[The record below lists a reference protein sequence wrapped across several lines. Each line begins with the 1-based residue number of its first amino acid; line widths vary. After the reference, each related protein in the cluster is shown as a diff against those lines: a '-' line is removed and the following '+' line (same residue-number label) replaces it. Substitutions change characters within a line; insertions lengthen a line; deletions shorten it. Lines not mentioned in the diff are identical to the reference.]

1 MKKVFLL
8 IASIA
13 FAITSFSQN
22 YPFPMNESGYSYPY
36 GIVPATVSNS
46 TIQSKFKAWENAMW
60 EESENLGRIKY
71 DPPEHDGETVSEG
84 IAYGMLIYVYMAN
97 ATNTQC
103 QDHFDKLYAYYKKYD
118 DGNGLMHWKI
128 NGFSSVI
135 GRGAAT
141 DADLD
146 VALALCLAAKQWGS
160 SSRYD
165 YATEA
170 EKILNSIYQK
180 EIKTRNGLRVFMPG
194 DGWDNNGNPCYFTMA
209 SVGVFKQAQEELG
222 FTTTKDWATVYDD
235 GHTYLEKSERNGLW
249 ANWTDWS
256 SNYAPDSK
264 GGDGDTFGW
273 DACRVPWRIG
283 WDYVWFGTASSKSML
298 EKTVA
303 MMSAKNALSSP
314 NKVGYFSNLTGS
326 SYSDLQLASESY
338 LKGNV
343 AWTGS
348 LACAFMIDD
357 DYQSYLNTYYNDLK
371 SKTGSAYYAQTLQVL
386 YLLTISGNAANFF
399 DCGGSTVIT
408 NPVVSAVETDG
419 SKITLTCSK
428 KMASSD
434 DRSGF
439 TIYKGGVA
447 QSSIISS
454 MSVSGKTI
462 TLTLNNNITIESG
475 DMLAISYN
483 GTYLQSEEGGTLGE
497 IVKMTVKNNVPGG
510 STILA
515 DCETDKCLL
524 GGPWYNYDDKNS
536 NAASTIS
543 PSNASDM
550 IVSGGKNG
558 SAIKVTYRLDKG
570 SYQYD
575 PYIGFGFNLYEGT
588 DENKGVYETLDCT
601 GATGISFYHKGTAV
615 TFLVKTPGTGGNYHG
630 YTIDAHNDW
639 TPVTITWDK
648 LEQEQYWGTSVDFSE
663 KNIYGLQWQVK
674 GSTGTEG
681 DIWIDDVTLIGKT
694 INISLDHSKLEATLA
709 TANTLYNGA
718 TTDKYPQSAIT
729 TFYNAIDA
737 AATTNMTAT
746 TQSDIDAANT
756 TLTKA
761 IATFKATEFDKSA
774 LLATIAT
781 AEALYNSATTDNYPQ
796 SAINDFAAAI
806 ATAKTASS
814 QTTQSALDDANMALT
829 NAISAFKATEFD
841 KSKLLATI
849 ATAEALYNSATTDN
863 YPQSAINDLAMAIA
877 TAKAASSQTSQSALN
892 NANTALTNAIAAF
905 KAKAIDPVD
914 KSNLE
919 SLISVTANI
928 LTTTTAGTAIGQYSA
943 SLRTDLESA
952 LAQAV
957 TINKNASATQT
968 EVDNQV
974 SILRT
979 VYNAYMASEVKTAVD
994 DLEFVFSVYPNPCV
1008 DVLNIEA
1015 NNEIAFVKILGLNGS
1030 KSMIEISQTTAQISV
1045 ASLTNGIYV
1054 MQVIFADGSVKTTQ
1068 FVKK

>member
-1 MKKVFLL
+1 
-8 IASIA
+8 
-13 FAITSFSQN
+13 
-22 YPFPMNESGYSYPY
+22 
-36 GIVPATVSNS
+36 
-46 TIQSKFKAWENAMW
+46 
-60 EESENLGRIKY
+60 
-71 DPPEHDGETVSEG
+71 
-84 IAYGMLIYVYMAN
+84 
-97 ATNTQC
+97 
-103 QDHFDKLYAYYKKYD
+103 
-118 DGNGLMHWKI
+118 
-128 NGFSSVI
+128 
-135 GRGAAT
+135 
-141 DADLD
+141 
-146 VALALCLAAKQWGS
+146 
-160 SSRYD
+160 
-165 YATEA
+165 
-170 EKILNSIYQK
+170 
-180 EIKTRNGLRVFMPG
+180 
-194 DGWDNNGNPCYFTMA
+194 
-209 SVGVFKQAQEELG
+209 
-222 FTTTKDWATVYDD
+222 
-235 GHTYLEKSERNGLW
+235 
-249 ANWTDWS
+249 
-256 SNYAPDSK
+256 
-264 GGDGDTFGW
+264 
-273 DACRVPWRIG
+273 
-283 WDYVWFGTASSKSML
+283 
-298 EKTVA
+298 
-303 MMSAKNALSSP
+303 
-314 NKVGYFSNLTGS
+314 
-326 SYSDLQLASESY
+326 
-338 LKGNV
+338 
-343 AWTGS
+343 
-348 LACAFMIDD
+348 MIDD
-357 DYQSYLNTYYNDLK
+357 DYQSYLDTYYNDLK

-386 YLLTISGNAANFF
+386 YLLTLSGNAANFY
-399 DCGGSTVIT
+399 DCDGGSVVIT
-408 NPVVSAVETDG
+408 NPVISAAETDG

-462 TLTLNNNITIESG
+462 TLTLNKNITIESG

-497 IVKMTVKNNVPGG
+497 IVKMTVKNNVSGG

-575 PYIGFGFNLYEGT
+575 PFIGFGFNLYEGT
-588 DENKGVYETLDCT
+588 DEKKGVYETLDCT

-648 LEQEQYWGTSVDFSE
+648 LEQEPYWGTEIEFSE

-674 GSTGTEG
+674 GTTGTNG
-681 DIWIDDVTLIGKT
+681 DIWIDDVTLLGKS
-694 INISLDHSKLEATLA
+694 IDISLNHSDLEATLA
-709 TANTLYNGA
+709 TANALYNEA

-746 TQSDIDAANT
+746 TQSELDNANT
-756 TLTKA
+756 TLTQA
-761 IATFKATEFDKSA
+761 IATFKSTMFDKSA

-781 AEALYNSATTDNYPQ
+781 AETLYNSATTDKYPQ
-796 SAINDFAAAI
+796 SAINDFATAI
-806 ATAKTASS
+806 ATARTASS
-814 QTTQSALDDANMALT
+814 QTTQTALD
-829 NAISAFKATEFD
+829 
-841 KSKLLATI
+841 
-849 ATAEALYNSATTDN
+849 
-863 YPQSAINDLAMAIA
+863 
-877 TAKAASSQTSQSALN
+877 
-892 NANTALTNAIAAF
+892 NANTALTNAIATF
-905 KAKAIDPVD
+905 KASEIKPVVNKED
-914 KSNLE
+914 LST
-919 SLISVTANI
+919 LISNTKSI
-928 LTTTTAGTAIGQYSA
+928 LNTTTAGTAVGQYSA
-943 SLRTDLESA
+943 TLRTKLQTA
-952 LAQAV
+952 LSNAE
-957 TINKNASATQT
+957 TINNKATATQT

-974 SILRT
+974 SALRT
-979 VYNAYMASEVKTAVD
+979 AYNAYMASEVKTAVD
-994 DLEFVFSVYPNPCV
+994 DLEFAFSVYPNPCV

-1015 NNEIAFVKILGLNGS
+1015 NNEIAFVRILGLNGS

>member
-1 MKKVFLL
+1 MKKVLLL
-8 IASIA
+8 IAGIA
-13 FAITSFSQN
+13 FAIASFSQN

-46 TIQSKFKAWENAMW
+46 TIQSKFKAWESAMW
-60 EESENLGRIKY
+60 DESGNLGRIKY
-71 DPPEHDGETVSEG
+71 DDGTSTVSEG

-97 ATNTQC
+97 ETNTQC
-103 QDHFDKLYAYYKKYD
+103 QDHFDKLYAYYKKFD

-160 SSRYD
+160 SSNYN

-348 LACAFMIDD
+348 LACAYMIDD

-386 YLLTISGNAANFF
+386 YLLTLSGNAANFF
-399 DCGGSTVIT
+399 DCGGSAVIID
-408 NPVVSAVETDG
+408 PVVSAAETDG

-428 KMASSD
+428 KMASSSNK
-434 DRSGF
+434 SGF

-447 QSSIISS
+447 QSDVISS

-497 IVKMTVKNNVPGG
+497 VVKMTVKNNVPGG
-510 STILA
+510 NTILA

-524 GGPWYNYDDKNS
+524 GGPWYNYNDKS
-536 NAASTIS
+536 QNAASTIS
-543 PSNASDM
+543 PTNASDM
-550 IVSGGKNG
+550 VVSGGENG
-558 SAIKVTYRLDKG
+558 SAIKVSYRLDKG

-575 PYIGFGFNLYEGT
+575 PFIGFGFNFYEAT
-588 DENKGVYETLDCT
+588 NEDNNVIETLDCT

-615 TFLVKTPGTGGNYHG
+615 TFLIKTPGTGGNYHG
-630 YTIDAHNDW
+630 FSVDAHNDW
-639 TPVTITWDK
+639 TPVTVTWDK
-648 LEQEQYWGTSVDFSE
+648 LDQEPYWGTETTFSE
-663 KNIYGLQWQVK
+663 KEIYGLQWQVK
-674 GSTGTEG
+674 GSTGTSG
-681 DIWIDDVTLIGKT
+681 DVWIDEVTLIGKT
-694 INISLDHSKLEATLA
+694 ISVSFDHSKLEATLA

-746 TQSDIDAANT
+746 TQSEIDNANT

-761 IATFKATEFDKSA
+761 IATFKATMFDNSA

-781 AEALYNSATTDNYPQ
+781 AEALYNSATTDKYPQ
-796 SAINDFAAAI
+796 SAINDFATAI

-814 QTTQSALDDANMALT
+814 QTTQAALD
-829 NAISAFKATEFD
+829 
-841 KSKLLATI
+841 
-849 ATAEALYNSATTDN
+849 
-863 YPQSAINDLAMAIA
+863 
-877 TAKAASSQTSQSALN
+877 
-892 NANTALTNAIAAF
+892 NANTALTNAIATF
-905 KAKAIDPVD
+905 KASEIKPVVNKED
-914 KSNLE
+914 LAT
-919 SLISVTANI
+919 LISNTKSI
-928 LTTTTAGTAIGQYSA
+928 LNTTTVGTAVGQYSA
-943 SLRTDLESA
+943 TLRTKLQTA
-952 LAQAV
+952 LSNAE
-957 TINKNASATQT
+957 TINNKATATQT

-974 SILRT
+974 SALRT
-979 VYNAYMASEVKTAVD
+979 AYNAYMASEVKTAVD

-1045 ASLTNGIYV
+1045 ASLTNGIYF

>member
-1 MKKVFLL
+1 MKKPFLL

-36 GIVPATVSNS
+36 GIVPSTVSNS

-60 EESENLGRIKY
+60 DESGNLGRIKY
-71 DPPEHDGETVSEG
+71 DDGTSTVSEG

-160 SSRYD
+160 SSNYN

-357 DYQSYLNTYYNDLK
+357 DYQSYLDTYYNDLK

-386 YLLTISGNAANFF
+386 YLLTLSGNAANFF
-399 DCGGSTVIT
+399 DCGGSAVIID
-408 NPVVSAVETDG
+408 PVVSAAETDG

-447 QSSIISS
+447 QSNVISS

-515 DCETDKCLL
+515 DCENGEVTLL
-524 GGPWYNYDDKNS
+524 GGTWYSYVGKGTQSYD
-536 NAASTIS
+536 
-543 PSNASDM
+543 
-550 IVSGGKNG
+550 IVSGGANSTSH
-558 SAIKVTYRLDKG
+558 SAYFKYNNVTDYAG
-570 SYQYD
+570 M
-575 PYIGFGFNLYEGT
+575 GFNILEDEGAY
-588 DENKGVYETLDCT
+588 DFT
-601 GATGISFYHKGTAV
+601 GSTGITFYHKGSAAT
-615 TFLVKTPGTGGNYHG
+615 LEIGTSAISDYSYHVVE
-630 YTIDAHNDW
+630 IQSHNSW
-639 TPVTITWDK
+639 TPVTIEWTNVQSPSWGAGSGIDFYDEK
-648 LEQEQYWGTSVDFSE
+648 LYSQITKFQWKVTS
-663 KNIYGLQWQVK
+663 
-674 GSTGTEG
+674 GSGEFY
-681 DIWIDDVTLIGKT
+681 IDEVTVIGKT
-694 INISLDHSKLEATLA
+694 ISVSLDHSTLEATLA

-746 TQSDIDAANT
+746 TQSEIDNANT

-761 IATFKATEFDKSA
+761 IATFKATEFD
-774 LLATIAT
+774 
-781 AEALYNSATTDNYPQ
+781 N
-796 SAINDFAAAI
+796 
-806 ATAKTASS
+806 
-814 QTTQSALDDANMALT
+814 
-829 NAISAFKATEFD
+829 
-841 KSKLLATI
+841 SKLLATI
-849 ATAEALYNSATTDN
+849 ATAEALYNSATTDK
-863 YPQSAINDLAMAIA
+863 YPQEAINDFATAIA
-877 TAKAASSQTSQSALN
+877 TARTASSQTTQTALD
-892 NANTALTNAIAAF
+892 NANTALTNAIATF
-905 KAKAIDPVD
+905 KASEIKPVVNKED
-914 KSNLE
+914 LST
-919 SLISVTANI
+919 LISNTKSI
-928 LTTTTAGTAIGQYSA
+928 LNTTTAGTAIGQYSA
-943 SLRTDLESA
+943 SLRTDLETA
-952 LAQAV
+952 LTQAV
-957 TINKNASATQT
+957 TINNNASATQT

-974 SILRT
+974 SALRT
-979 VYNAYMASEVKTAVD
+979 AYNAYMASEVKTAVD
-994 DLEFVFSVYPNPCV
+994 DLEFAFSVYPNPCV

>member
-1 MKKVFLL
+1 MKKVFLF
-8 IASIA
+8 ITGIA
-13 FAITSFSQN
+13 FAIASFSQN

-36 GIVPATVSNS
+36 GIVPGTVSNS

-60 EESENLGRIKY
+60 EESGNYGRIKY
-71 DPPEHDGETVSEG
+71 DSPNEDKTVSEG

-97 ATNTQC
+97 ETNTQC
-103 QDHFDKLYAYYKKYD
+103 QDHFDKLYNYYKRWSNSK
-118 DGNGLMHWKI
+118 GLMNWKI
-128 NGFSSVI
+128 VGFNSIASD
-135 GRGAAT
+135 GSGAAT

-160 SSRYD
+160 SSNYN
-165 YATEA
+165 YAQEA
-170 EKILNSIYQK
+170 ETLLSKIYQY
-180 EIKTRNGLRVFMPG
+180 ETSTHNGLRVFKPG
-194 DGWDNNGNPCYFTMA
+194 DSWDNNGNPCYFTQA
-209 SVGVFKQAQEELG
+209 SVGVFKQAQEQLG
-222 FTTTKDWATVYDD
+222 FSTTKDWATIYD
-235 GHTYLEKSERNGLW
+235 GFTYLEKSERNGVW
-249 ANWTDWS
+249 PNWTDWS
-256 SNYAPDSK
+256 SNFAPASR
-264 GGDGDTFGW
+264 GGDGADFGW

-283 WDYVWFGTASSKSML
+283 WDYVWFGSSSSKAML

-303 MMSAKNALSSP
+303 MMSAKNALNSP
-314 NKVGYFSNLTGS
+314 SKVGYFKNLTGS
-326 SYSDLQLASESY
+326 SYSALEISENSWER
-338 LKGNV
+338 GNV

-357 DYQSYLNTYYNDLK
+357 DYQSYLDTYYNDLK
-371 SKTGSAYYAQTLQVL
+371 SKTGGAYYAQTVQVL
-386 YLLTISGNAANFF
+386 YLLTLSGNAANFY
-399 DCGGSTVIT
+399 DCDGGSVVIT
-408 NPVVSAVETDG
+408 NPVVSAAETDG

-428 KMASSD
+428 KMVSSNNY
-434 DRSGF
+434 SGF

-447 QSSIISS
+447 QSNAISS

-462 TLTLNNNITIESG
+462 TLTLSNNISIESG

-483 GTYLQSEEGGTLGE
+483 GTYLQSEEGGTLGDV
-497 IVKMTVKNNVPGG
+497 VKMTVKNNVPGG

-543 PSNASDM
+543 PTNASDM

-558 SAIKVTYRLDKG
+558 SAVKVTYSLNKG

-575 PYIGFGFNLYEGT
+575 PFIGFGFNLYEGT

-601 GATGISFYHKGTAV
+601 GATGISFYHKGTSV

-648 LEQEQYWGTSVDFSE
+648 LEQEQYWGTEIEFSE

-674 GSTGTEG
+674 GTTGTNG
-681 DIWIDDVTLIGKT
+681 DIWIDDVTLVGKT
-694 INISLDHSKLEATLA
+694 IDISLDHSKLEATLA

-746 TQSDIDAANT
+746 TQSELDNANT
-756 TLTKA
+756 TLTQA
-761 IATFKATEFDKSA
+761 IATFKATMFDNST

-781 AEALYNSATTDNYPQ
+781 AETLYNSATTDKYPQ
-796 SAINDFAAAI
+796 SAINDFATAI

-814 QTTQSALDDANMALT
+814 QTTQTALD
-829 NAISAFKATEFD
+829 
-841 KSKLLATI
+841 
-849 ATAEALYNSATTDN
+849 
-863 YPQSAINDLAMAIA
+863 
-877 TAKAASSQTSQSALN
+877 
-892 NANTALTNAIAAF
+892 NANTALTNAIATF
-905 KAKAIDPVD
+905 KASEITPVVNKED
-914 KSNLE
+914 LAT
-919 SLISVTANI
+919 LISNTKSI
-928 LTTTTAGTAIGQYSA
+928 LNTTTAGTAVGQYSA
-943 SLRTDLESA
+943 TLRTKLQTA
-952 LAQAV
+952 LSNAE
-957 TINKNASATQT
+957 TINNKATATQT

-974 SILRT
+974 STLRSA
-979 VYNAYMASEVKTAVD
+979 YNEYMASEVKTAVD
-994 DLEFVFSVYPNPCV
+994 DLEFAFSVYPNPCV

-1030 KSMIEISQTTAQISV
+1030 KSMFEVNQTSTQIPV
-1045 ASLTNGIYV
+1045 TSLANGIYV
-1054 MQVIFADGSVKTTQ
+1054 MQVIFADGSAKTTQ

>member
-1 MKKVFLL
+1 MKNLFLL

-36 GIVPATVSNS
+36 GIVPSTVSNS

-60 EESENLGRIKY
+60 EESGNYGRIKF
-71 DPPEHDGETVSEG
+71 DPDNVDKTVSEG
-84 IAYGMLIYVYMAN
+84 IGYGMLIYVYMAN
-97 ATNTQC
+97 ETNTQC
-103 QDHFDKLYAYYKKYD
+103 QDHFDKLYNYYKRWSNSK
-118 DGNGLMHWKI
+118 GLMNWKI
-128 NGFSSVI
+128 VGFNSIASD
-135 GRGAAT
+135 GSGAAT

-160 SSRYD
+160 SSNYN
-165 YATEA
+165 YAQEA
-170 EKILNSIYQK
+170 ETLLSKIYQY
-180 EIKTRNGLRVFMPG
+180 ETSTHNGLRVFKPG
-194 DGWDNNGNPCYFTMA
+194 DSWDNNGNPCYFTQA
-209 SVGVFKQAQEELG
+209 SVGVFKQAQEALG
-222 FTTTKDWATVYDD
+222 FSTTKDWATIYDD
-235 GHTYLEKSERNGLW
+235 GFTYLEKSERNGVW
-249 ANWTDWS
+249 PNWTDWS
-256 SNYAPDSK
+256 SNFAPAK
-264 GGDGDTFGW
+264 RPWGDNSDYDFGW

-283 WDYVWFGTASSKSML
+283 WDYVWFGSSSSKAML

-303 MMSAKNALSSP
+303 MMSAKNALTSP
-314 NKVGYFSNLTGS
+314 SKVGYFSNLTGS
-326 SYSDLQLASESY
+326 SYSALEISDKPYER
-338 LKGNV
+338 GNV

-357 DYQSYLNTYYNDLK
+357 DYQSYLDTYYNDLK
-371 SKTGSAYYAQTLQVL
+371 SKTGSAYYAQTVQVL
-386 YLLTISGNAANFF
+386 YLLTLSGNAANFY
-399 DCGGSTVIT
+399 DCDGGSVVIT
-408 NPVVSAVETDG
+408 NPVISAAETDG

-428 KMASSD
+428 KMVSSNNY
-434 DRSGF
+434 SGF

-447 QSSIISS
+447 QSNAISS

-462 TLTLNNNITIESG
+462 TLTLNNNISIESG

-483 GTYLQSEEGGTLGE
+483 GTYLQSEEGGTLGDV
-497 IVKMTVKNNVPGG
+497 VKMTVKNNVPGG

-575 PYIGFGFNLYEGT
+575 PFVGFGFNLYEGT

-648 LEQEQYWGTSVDFSE
+648 LEQEPYWGTEIEFSE

-674 GSTGTEG
+674 GTTGTNG
-681 DIWIDDVTLIGKT
+681 DIWIDDVTLLGKS
-694 INISLDHSKLEATLA
+694 IDISLNHSDLEATLA
-709 TANTLYNGA
+709 TANALYNEA

-737 AATTNMTAT
+737 AATTNMTAK
-746 TQSDIDAANT
+746 TQSELDDANT
-756 TLTKA
+756 TLTQA
-761 IATFKATEFDKSA
+761 IATFKSTMFD
-774 LLATIAT
+774 
-781 AEALYNSATTDNYPQ
+781 N
-796 SAINDFAAAI
+796 
-806 ATAKTASS
+806 
-814 QTTQSALDDANMALT
+814 
-829 NAISAFKATEFD
+829 
-841 KSKLLATI
+841 SKLLATI
-849 ATAEALYNSATTDN
+849 ATAEALYNSATTDK
-863 YPQSAINDLAMAIA
+863 YPQSAINDFATAIA
-877 TAKAASSQTSQSALN
+877 TARTASSQTTQTALD
-892 NANTALTNAIAAF
+892 NANTALTNAIATF
-905 KAKAIDPVD
+905 KASEIKPVVNKED
-914 KSNLE
+914 LST
-919 SLISVTANI
+919 LISNTKSI
-928 LTTTTAGTAIGQYSA
+928 LNTTTAGTAVGQYSA
-943 SLRTDLESA
+943 TLRTKLQTA
-952 LAQAV
+952 LSNAE
-957 TINKNASATQT
+957 TINNKATATQT

-974 SILRT
+974 SALRT
-979 VYNAYMASEVKTAVD
+979 AYNAYMASEVKTAVD
-994 DLEFVFSVYPNPCV
+994 DLEFAFSVYPNPCV

-1030 KSMIEISQTTAQISV
+1030 KSTIEVNQTTAQISV
-1045 ASLTNGIYV
+1045 TSLTNGIYV
-1054 MQVIFADGSVKTTQ
+1054 MQVVFTDGSVKTTQ

>member
-36 GIVPATVSNS
+36 GIVPSTVSNS

-60 EESENLGRIKY
+60 EESGNYGRIKF
-71 DPPEHDGETVSEG
+71 DPDNVDKTVSEG
-84 IAYGMLIYVYMAN
+84 IGYGMLIYVYMAN
-97 ATNTQC
+97 ETNTQC
-103 QDHFDKLYAYYKKYD
+103 QDHFDKLYNYYKRWSNSK
-118 DGNGLMHWKI
+118 GLMNWKI
-128 NGFSSVI
+128 VGFNSIASD
-135 GRGAAT
+135 GSGAAT

-160 SSRYD
+160 SSNYN
-165 YATEA
+165 YAQEA
-170 EKILNSIYQK
+170 ETLLSKIYQY
-180 EIKTRNGLRVFMPG
+180 ETSTHNGLRVFKPG
-194 DGWDNNGNPCYFTMA
+194 DSWDNNGNPCYFTQA
-209 SVGVFKQAQEELG
+209 SVGVFKQAQENLG
-222 FTTTKDWATVYDD
+222 FTTTKDWATIYDD
-235 GHTYLEKSERNGLW
+235 GFTYLEKSERNGLW
-249 ANWTDWS
+249 PNWTDWS
-256 SNYAPDSK
+256 SNYAPASR
-264 GGDGDTFGW
+264 GGDGADFGW

-283 WDYVWFGTASSKSML
+283 WDYVWFGSSSSKAML
-298 EKTVA
+298 EKTVD
-303 MMSAKNALSSP
+303 MMSARGALSSP
-314 NKVGYFSNLTGS
+314 SKVGYFSNLTGS
-326 SYSDLQLASESY
+326 SYSDLQLGSESY
-338 LKGNV
+338 LRGNV

-357 DYQSYLNTYYNDLK
+357 DYQSYLDTYYNDLK
-371 SKTGSAYYAQTLQVL
+371 SKTGSAYYAQTVQVL
-386 YLLTISGNAANFF
+386 YLLTLSGNAANFF

-447 QSSIISS
+447 QSNAISS

-462 TLTLNNNITIESG
+462 TLTLNNNISIESG

-483 GTYLQSEEGGTLGE
+483 GTYLQSEEGGTLGNL
-497 IVKMTVKNNVPGG
+497 VKMTVKNNVPGG

-524 GGPWYNYDDKNS
+524 GGPWYNYNDNNQ

-543 PSNASDM
+543 PSKASDM
-550 IVSGGKNG
+550 IVTGGKNG
-558 SAIKVTYRLDKG
+558 SAVKVSYSLNKG

-575 PYIGFGFNLYEGT
+575 PFIGFGFNLYEGT
-588 DENKGVYETLDCT
+588 NEDNGVYETLDCT

-615 TFLVKTPGTGGNYHG
+615 TFLVKIPGTGGNYHG

-648 LEQEQYWGTSVDFSE
+648 LEQEQYWGTEIEFSE

-674 GSTGTEG
+674 GTTGTNG
-681 DIWIDDVTLIGKT
+681 DIWIDDVTLLGKS
-694 INISLDHSKLEATLA
+694 IDISLNHSDLEATLA
-709 TANTLYNGA
+709 TANALYNEA

-737 AATTNMTAT
+737 AATTNMTAK
-746 TQSDIDAANT
+746 TQSELDNANT
-756 TLTKA
+756 TLTQA
-761 IATFKATEFDKSA
+761 IATFKASEIVPVVNKED
-774 LLATIAT
+774 LAT
-781 AEALYNSATTDNYPQ
+781 
-796 SAINDFAAAI
+796 
-806 ATAKTASS
+806 
-814 QTTQSALDDANMALT
+814 
-829 NAISAFKATEFD
+829 
-841 KSKLLATI
+841 
-849 ATAEALYNSATTDN
+849 
-863 YPQSAINDLAMAIA
+863 
-877 TAKAASSQTSQSALN
+877 
-892 NANTALTNAIAAF
+892 
-905 KAKAIDPVD
+905 
-914 KSNLE
+914 
-919 SLISVTANI
+919 LISSTKSI
-928 LTTTTAGTAIGQYSA
+928 LNTTTAGTAVGQYSA
-943 SLRTDLESA
+943 TLRTRLQTA
-952 LAQAV
+952 LSNAE
-957 TINKNASATQT
+957 TINNKATATQT

-974 SILRT
+974 TALRT
-979 VYNAYMASEVKTAVD
+979 AYNAYMASEVKTAVD

-1030 KSMIEISQTTAQISV
+1030 KSTIEVNQTTAQISV
-1045 ASLTNGIYV
+1045 TSLTNGIYV
-1054 MQVIFADGSVKTTQ
+1054 MQVVFADGSVKTTR
-1068 FVKK
+1068 VIKK